1 MNDTKSPNFI
11 KKFYKDRKPKNNAI
25 LLLIIFFVILFF
37 FITILRMNIT

>member
-1 MNDTKSPNFI
+1 MNNLKSPNFI
-11 KKFYKDRKPKNNAI
+11 EKFYKDRKSKNSVV